1 MSFTN
6 GFQKTSSLNK
16 EAGPAKLIGQLGGLA
31 TRGGR
36 AAAKGVS
43 EFATA
48 QRASRLSGYRGALT
62 GKANAG
68 VGQLA
73 ADKAIQNVQK
83 NNPGIGFNA
92 LSDKATQISKDKGRE
107 ALSRLDNMK
116 KIKAT
121 NSAPFYKKHP
131 YITAGGAFL
140 AAKSLTSGEPQ
151 QPSQPPQVIQY

>member
-6 GFQKTSSLNK
+6 GFLKTSSLNK
-16 EAGPAKLIGQLGGLA
+16 EAGPAKLIGQIGGLA

-36 AAAKGVS
+36 AAAKGIS

-48 QRASRLSGYRGALT
+48 QRASRLSGYKGALT
-62 GKANAG
+62 GNTKG
-68 VGQLA
+68 VGGLA
-73 ADKAIQNVQK
+73 ADKAVQNVQK

-92 LSDKATQISKDKGRE
+92 LSDKATQISKDKSKE
-107 ALSRLDNMK
+107 ALSRLDNIK
-116 KIKAT
+116 KIKSS